1 VVLRKFI
8 RKPGKCVHPAEYWV
22 VCYISN
28 LMADVLLKLS
38 AVTIILVEKE
48 GSLVISLIPGALL
61 DSGPQKHSLTTIS
74 LSGIV

>member
-1 VVLRKFI
+1 
-8 RKPGKCVHPAEYWV
+8 
-22 VCYISN
+22 
-28 LMADVLLKLS
+28 MADVLLKLS